1 MRILAAAVVAGCVHA
16 ALWYG
21 GHERILPPD
30 APTAIESLSFSP
42 FAANQDAEKPTF
54 IPREQIESDIKA
66 VAPYTRMVRTYS
78 VDAGQDAVAEIA
90 GKHGVTVMQGIWIG
104 HDEERNE
111 RELDIGLQIAR
122 QQSNVRALI
131 VGNEVILRNEK
142 TPEEMIQILRDVRQK
157 TRVPVTY
164 AEVWN
169 LWLDHPKLANE
180 VDFIS
185 AHVLPYWEG
194 IPAEQAIQYALDRYA
209 DLKRAF
215 PGKKIVI
222 AEFGWPS
229 AGTNVKAAR
238 PGALEQAELTRRFMV
253 EADKRGI
260 DYNIVE
266 AFDQPWKTGEG
277 AVGPY
282 WGVFDANRQP
292 KFALEGMVEKPH
304 RLPVAAI
311 AITIGVLATVI
322 GLRRRKPT
330 LAHAMVYAGAANLVG
345 AGIAMAAAW
354 PFIYY
359 WSAGTLI
366 SWAFGL
372 ALVVPLMLITL
383 GKVHEIAAVVFG
395 RKPGRLI
402 TEVVA
407 QAPAGY
413 APKVSIHIP
422 AYKER
427 PEMLMATL
435 DSVAAL
441 DYPNYECLVIVNNTP
456 EPEYWEPIKAHCER
470 LGERFKFLHL
480 LNVKGFKA
488 GAMNLALQSM
498 ADDAEVIAVIDADY
512 VVDRAWLKD
521 LVPAFH
527 DPKVALVQAPQDHRD
542 GRESLFKTMMNA
554 EYAGFFD
561 IGMVQRNEDNAIIA
575 HGTMLMVRRSA
586 FDEVGQWGTDT
597 IVEDTELG
605 LRLFEA
611 GYSAHYTARRYGWGL
626 LPDTFKAFKTQRN
639 RWAYGAVQIIK
650 KHWPHMLPGRRTL
663 SANQKSA
670 FVTGWSYWLS
680 DALGVAAALMNLVWV
695 PFLLF
700 VGVAMPET
708 TLTIPILMAFV
719 VNIAHCAILYRAR
732 VKASWGEIAGAAF
745 AAMSLQWT
753 VAAAV
758 LTGFVK
764 DNLAF
769 KVTDKGGKAKK
780 ATGAKA
786 DDAAKWEGRVGMAL
800 LVSAVVLTVTNTK
813 EVTELYLFAAILAT
827 QSVPFLSAVMM
838 RGAEWLASRKPAPV
852 VSAQPVGEAVS

>member
-1 MRILAAAVVAGCVHA
+1 MRILAAALVAGCVHA
-16 ALWYG
+16 ALWYA
-21 GHERILPPD
+21 GHERILPPN
-30 APTAIESLSFSP
+30 APTGIESLSFSP
-42 FAANQDAEKPTF
+42 FAPDQDAEKPTQ
-54 IPREQIESDIKA
+54 ISREQIENDIKA
-66 VAPYTRMVRTYS
+66 VAPFTRMVRTYS
-78 VDAGQDAVAEIA
+78 IDAGQDAVAEIA
-90 GKHGVTVMQGIWIG
+90 GKHGVNVMQGIWIG
-104 HDEERNE
+104 SDEERNK
-111 RELDIGLQIAR
+111 RELEAGLQIAR
-122 QQSNVRALI
+122 QNPNVRALV

-142 TPEEMIQILRDVRQK
+142 TPEEMIQILRETRQRS
-157 TRVPVTY
+157 RVPVTY

-169 LWLDHPKLANE
+169 LWLDNPKLANE

-194 IPAEQAIQYALDRYA
+194 IPTEQVMQYTLDRYA

-229 AGTNVKAAR
+229 AGTNVRAAH
-238 PGALEQAELTRRFMV
+238 PGALEQAELIRKFMV

-260 DYNIVE
+260 DYNLME
-266 AFDQPWKTGEG
+266 AFDQPWKTNEG

-282 WGVFDANRQP
+282 WGVFDADRKP
-292 KFALEGMVEKPH
+292 KFALEGVVETPD
-304 RLPVAAI
+304 RAPVAAI
-311 AITIGVLATVI
+311 AVIIGLAATLL
-322 GLRRRKPT
+322 GLRRRNPT
-330 LAHAMVYAGAANLVG
+330 LAHATAYAAAANVMG

-354 PFIYY
+354 PFLYY
-359 WSAGTLI
+359 WSVGTLI

-372 ALVVPLMLITL
+372 ALVVPLMMITL

-395 RKPGRLI
+395 RKPARLLS
-402 TEVVA
+402 TVVA
-407 QAPAGY
+407 KAPEGY

-441 DYPNYECLVIVNNTP
+441 DYPNFECLVIVNNTP
-456 EPEYWEPIKAHCER
+456 EPEYWEPIQAHCER
-470 LGERFKFLHL
+470 LGARFKFLHL

-488 GAMNLALQSM
+488 GAMNLALNSM
-498 ADDAEVIAVIDADY
+498 APDADVIAVIDADY

-521 LVPAFH
+521 TVPAFH

-561 IGMVQRNEDNAIIA
+561 IGMVQRNEDDAIIA
-575 HGTMLMVRRSA
+575 HGTMLMVRRTA

-611 GYSAHYTARRYGWGL
+611 GYSAHYTSKRYGWGL

-650 KHWPHMLPGRRTL
+650 KHWPHMLPGRKTL
-663 SANQKSA
+663 SPNQKTA

-680 DALGVAAALMNLVWV
+680 DALGVAAAFMNLVWV

-708 TLTIPILMAFV
+708 TLTIPILLAFL
-719 VNIAHCAILYRAR
+719 VNIFHCVILYRAR
-732 VKASWGEIAGAAF
+732 VEASWGEVLGAAL

-780 ATGAKA
+780 TAGAKS
-786 DDAAKWEGRVGMAL
+786 DDPAKWELRVGMAL
-800 LVSAVVLTVTNTK
+800 LLSAVVLASVNPLQI
-813 EVTELYLFAAILAT
+813 VELYLFAAILAT
-827 QSVPFLSAVMM
+827 QSVPFLCAVLM
-838 RGAEWLASRKPAPV
+838 RGAEWLANRKPAPV
-852 VSAQPVGEAVS
+852 ASTQPVGEIAG